1 MLSPVP
7 HNLPVD
13 VAVHV
18 GLPVAHVDN
27 YIPGKT
33 GLTRGSVSHSPGT
46 LVIDVTCLGVR
57 IMTLYCGA
65 SEVRGLGRGLG
76 HMELGVPVLAC
87 DGEQI
92 LQSRG

>member
-1 MLSPVP
+1 MG
-7 HNLPVD
+7 H
-13 VAVHV
+13 
-18 GLPVAHVDN
+18 
-27 YIPGKT
+27 T
-33 GLTRGSVSHSPGT
+33 PGT
-46 LVIDVTCLGVR
+46 LVIDVTSLGVR
-57 IMTLYCGA
+57 IMTLHCGA